1 MYRDNQGY
9 WINVS
14 ADSLTS
20 EEIAKVREY
29 LDFPDNIAN
38 YGYIYFYFQE
48 NAGVLHINTTHDTY
62 LAQDV
67 FVGAKEFMYLFKLF
81 SINKQLA
88 LSACV
93 ETVKRKL
100 EEEFGGL
107 G

>member
-1 MYRDNQGY
+1 MYKPGQGY

-14 ADSLTS
+14 TDSLTS
-20 EEIAKVREY
+20 EELSKVRVY
-29 LDFPDNIAN
+29 LGFPDNITK
-38 YGYIYFYFQE
+38 YDYIYFYFHE
-48 NAGVLHINTTHDTY
+48 NEGVLHINSSDNHFLD
-62 LAQDV
+62 QDV
-67 FVGAKEFMYLFKLF
+67 FTEPKEFMYLLKLF
-81 SINKQLA
+81 SINKELA